1 MEILQKQEPH
11 IVSESTQASAQ
22 TPTTPADGLQ
32 PDGGM
37 GPHLND
43 TPTDAGG
50 TDTINT
56 GGSDTGTTLTP
67 DGGMGPH

>member
-11 IVSESTQASAQ
+11 IVSESTQTYAQ
-22 TPTTPADGLQ
+22 TPTTPAEGPH

-37 GPHLND
+37 GPHIND
-43 TPTDAGG
+43 TPTDASD